1 MKRVFLILARY
12 TLFTLIAYGP
22 SQVFGLKAGLIAT
35 GDNPGALMG
44 FYAVFVFTFL
54 LLLGIEFLILYWRIL
69 VQKEKLWLR
78 GLKFLAY
85 GFGTLI
91 LFVIHGQLS
100 QQFAQQVFDSSVLAF
115 SFLFFEPGHALY
127 MALLVLFLTAG
138 RLAEQKMTQLY
149 LVRIKSI
156 TL

>member
-12 TLFTLIAYGP
+12 TLFSLIAYGS
-22 SQVFGLKAGLIAT
+22 SQVFGFTAGLTIT

-44 FYAVFVFTFL
+44 FYVVFVFTFL
-54 LLLGIEFLILYWRIL
+54 LLMGIELFFLYWRVL

-85 GFGTLI
+85 GFGTLVS
-91 LFVIHGQLS
+91 FVILEQLS
-100 QQFAQQVFDSSVLAF
+100 QQFAQKFFDSSVLAF
-115 SFLFFEPGHALY
+115 SFIFFQPGHALY
-127 MALLVLFLTAG
+127 MALLVLFLSVG

-149 LVRIKSI
+149 LMRIK
-156 TL
+156 